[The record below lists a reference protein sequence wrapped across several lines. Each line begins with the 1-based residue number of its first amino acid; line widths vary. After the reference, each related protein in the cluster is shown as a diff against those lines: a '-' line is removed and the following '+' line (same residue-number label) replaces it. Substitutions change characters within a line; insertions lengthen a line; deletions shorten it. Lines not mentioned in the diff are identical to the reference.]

1 MSAQVVQPVAVEEV
15 EVEGAVAA
23 AVEVEVEVEVP
34 VRDWYRECL

>member
-15 EVEGAVAA
+15 EVEVEGAVAA
-23 AVEVEVEVEVP
+23 AVEVEVP

>member
-1 MSAQVVQPVAVEEV
+1 MSAQVVQPVAVEDVEV

-23 AVEVEVEVEVP
+23 AVEVEVP